1 MAGGFFTDKQ
11 GRVRPIR
18 GGKAGGAGVTV
29 AAGAVALAVLSSGAG
44 GTIGAGG
51 AAAAGEA
58 GVSSSAQLRVRKAE
72 GKQSARK
79 GDAEGAWQ
87 RFGLRQVKRTA
98 RQQGDCLL
106 ASHGQVRDFF
116 TTHRCTALDRV
127 LFAVADAEGRT
138 AVVSVAWV
146 GLASTGQAREFTA
159 LVDEHGTGDITP
171 LGAGLLE
178 LADVEFTGLRYG
190 SERSGKEVTIAEV
203 ENAGAGGFDHETL
216 DALAEVAAHLPK
228 V

>member
-1 MAGGFFTDKQ
+1 MAGGFFTDGQ

-18 GGKAGGAGVTV
+18 GKAGGAGATV
-29 AAGAVALAVLSSGAG
+29 AAGAVVVAMLSSGAG
-44 GTIGAGG
+44 GAGG
-51 AAAAGEA
+51 AAAAGEVAA
-58 GVSSSAQLRVRKAE
+58 GEVGLSSSQLRAGKTEGRK
-72 GKQSARK
+72 SARR

-116 TTHRCTALDRV
+116 TRHRCTALDRV

-146 GLASTGQAREFTA
+146 GLADAGQAREFTA

-190 SERSGKEVTIAEV
+190 SERTGKEVTIAEV

-216 DALAEVAAHLPK
+216 DALAEVAAHLPR